1 MKKVL
6 LSFLLTLLP
15 MLVSAQTTVLNSEGY
30 LYCIP
35 SIMTKN
41 NLPYLYTKHE
51 GQYKIYDGDF
61 NVIKTYDSDAESISY
76 SERTVRQIRKM
87 DPETKELLTDWT
99 IVEDKTEEKTITDN
113 VYSFRYT
120 VDNFNSSESIHFTQT
135 LFDDDDEFEFVRTH
149 YEVIPI
155 NMKSEDY
162 YREHST
168 DKSNVIDQVSP
179 DEFWR
184 EYGATGYYQEYD
196 EEKKKTLIYL
206 EKEEVYGGIY
216 NSGLEIVSIDGVVK
230 GKFPSVPVNLP
241 IIYYRGNFYAQ
252 RHESGGFVLFRLNA
266 TKREYTKARGDL
278 NADGK
283 VNVADH
289 VELSKIILNQ

>member
-1 MKKVL
+1 
-6 LSFLLTLLP
+6 
-15 MLVSAQTTVLNSEGY
+15 
-30 LYCIP
+30 
-35 SIMTKN
+35 MTKN